1 MKIYN
6 ENDTLTIYLEGK
18 IDSLSAPGIASE
30 INQARQKYSPETII
44 LDCDKLEYISSAGLR
59 LILRIKQ
66 EVEDT
71 RLINVH
77 TDIYDIFD
85 MTGITEMM
93 TVEKAYRVISVEGCE
108 VIGQGANGKIYQ
120 IDRDTIVKV
129 FMDADALEE
138 INRQRELARTAFVL
152 GIPTAIPFDVVKIK
166 GGGLGSVYELLNAA
180 SYAKLLINKVK
191 TFDEVAAMSIKMLK
205 LIHSKV
211 VKPDTMPD
219 EKIVVLDWADFLKDY
234 LPAEQYKKLYALI
247 NAVPTDFHM
256 MHGDYH
262 IKNVMLQDGESLL
275 IDMDTLCHGHPI
287 FELASMY
294 NSYVGYGAIDQSRI
308 PNFLG
313 IDADTAKAFWRK
325 SLELYLG
332 TTDKSVIEDVENK
345 AMIVGYTRI
354 MRRTIRRNGLNT
366 ETGRAEIDNCK
377 AVLADLL
384 PKTDTLLF

>member
-1 MKIYN
+1 
-6 ENDTLTIYLEGK
+6 
-18 IDSLSAPGIASE
+18 
-30 INQARQKYSPETII
+30 
-44 LDCDKLEYISSAGLR
+44 
-59 LILRIKQ
+59 
-66 EVEDT
+66 
-71 RLINVH
+71 
-77 TDIYDIFD
+77 
-85 MTGITEMM
+85 
-93 TVEKAYRVISVEGCE
+93 
-108 VIGQGANGKIYQ
+108 
-120 IDRDTIVKV
+120 
-129 FMDADALEE
+129 
-138 INRQRELARTAFVL
+138 
-152 GIPTAIPFDVVKIK
+152 
-166 GGGLGSVYELLNAA
+166 
-180 SYAKLLINKVK
+180 
-191 TFDEVAAMSIKMLK
+191 MSIKMLK